1 MVGLTSTV
9 FYRLLPSSTAR
20 AMQNPDIARLFDEVA
35 DLLEIQDANPFRVRA
50 YRNAARTIRD
60 YPEPIAELV
69 HSGGKDLTEI
79 PGIGEDLAEKIT
91 DIVKTGELP
100 LRKQLAAKLPAGLL
114 DLLRIP
120 GLGPKRVKL
129 LHKKLKVT
137 SAADLAVALDKGRIQ
152 KLKGF
157 GPKIEEKIRT
167 GLGAAQVSERRLLL
181 HEAEAQA
188 NAIVAHLEAG
198 GGITQIAVAG
208 SYRRRKETIGDLD
221 VLVTCTDSTK
231 IMDRFVKYGEV
242 AEVLSQGETRSTVK
256 LRGGLQ
262 VDVRAVE
269 PAAYGAALQYFTG
282 SKAHNVEL
290 RKIAQDRE
298 LKLNEYGL
306 FKGTRRVAGATEAEI
321 YAKLGLD
328 WIPPELREARGE
340 IALAREHRLPKLVEL
355 KDVRADLQMH
365 TSATD
370 GQATVDEMA
379 RAARALGYD
388 YIAITDHSK
397 RVTMT
402 RGLDPKRLREQ
413 WRAIEEWNAANR
425 GFTILKSVELDILES
440 GQLDLPDDV
449 LAEADYVVATVHYG
463 TNQTEAELTRRL
475 VGAAEHP
482 WVDAIGHPTG
492 RLLGK
497 REPYPLD
504 FDTLAQA
511 AARSGCLLELN
522 GHPERMDLPD
532 TLAAAAKQR
541 GVRFVLSTD
550 SHQPNNLTFM
560 RYAVDLARRAGLEAR
575 DIVSTRPLDEFRHE
589 LKRAKR

>member
-1 MVGLTSTV
+1 
-9 FYRLLPSSTAR
+9 
-20 AMQNPDIARLFDEVA
+20 MQNPDIARLFDEVA

-137 SAADLAVALDKGRIQ
+137 SAADLAAALNKGRIQ

-198 GGITQIAVAG
+198 GGITEIAVAG

-221 VLVTCTDSTK
+221 VLVTCTDSTR

-413 WRAIEEWNAANR
+413 WRAIEEWNAVNR

-449 LAEADYVVATVHYG
+449 LADADYVVATVHYG